1 MNDEEIG
8 PWQATG
14 RPALSPRRFIRPP
27 VIRLKRR
34 VRPTL
39 PTARPIVA
47 AYPYLPCLS
56 VFTPTQQARRR
67 RLPASYRASSC
78 SHKRETE
85 ENTVDLEVVK
95 KTLLKLN
102 RSPKPFSSLFAHYSS
117 ASLLTP
123 ALSPREAPIPTPRL
137 RYRKQPAW
145 DRERRELN
153 SWDCGVIAEQWN
165 GAINRT
171 RLGTER
177 KKSRVKKEERKEKK
191 ANLGEV
197 LGNMLW
203 G

>member
-1 MNDEEIG
+1 
-8 PWQATG
+8 
-14 RPALSPRRFIRPP
+14 
-27 VIRLKRR
+27 
-34 VRPTL
+34 
-39 PTARPIVA
+39 
-47 AYPYLPCLS
+47 
-56 VFTPTQQARRR
+56 
-67 RLPASYRASSC
+67 
-78 SHKRETE
+78 
-85 ENTVDLEVVK
+85 
-95 KTLLKLN
+95 
-102 RSPKPFSSLFAHYSS
+102 
-117 ASLLTP
+117 
-123 ALSPREAPIPTPRL
+123 L

-177 KKSRVKKEERKEKK
+177 KKSRVKRKERKEKK